1 MGVNFTPLITPLNLM
16 KIQIE
21 NHEGRLRLRW
31 HDGDKRHTLALGV
44 KDTPVGRSL
53 AQIKKAEIELDWQT
67 GHYDR
72 TLLKYRP
79 RTIGK
84 TATEILAPELFRL
97 FGEHQ
102 AKYKG
107 VSRSSIESR
116 YKPIVRMLEKYLN
129 QPAHTIGKRQVDNF
143 VAICQETI
151 SGRTA
156 KERCWL
162 IQSCWDWAKD
172 KYHLAPDNP
181 WVDAAVRF
189 QILPRQ
195 QVKLFTIA
203 ELQAIRA
210 AIAKQPQ
217 YRYYSDFISFLTNTG
232 VRFGEA
238 AGLRWK
244 HLGADYTTAWIGESI
259 SRGHHSLKTKT
270 GKARTIQISPTLQA
284 ALVMRYQ
291 KLQPKPDDLVF
302 PAPKGGAIDDNRFRA
317 RCWKTI
323 LEICNIEYRKPYALR
338 HSAISHALVNGANPI
353 ALAEQTG
360 HDKRVL
366 LDTYAHAIAKEYLFV
381 EV

>member
-1 MGVNFTPLITPLNLM
+1 MGVNFTPLTTPLNLM

-21 NHEGRLRLRW
+21 NHNSRLRLRW
-31 HDGDKRHTLALGV
+31 DDGDKRQTLAIGV
-44 KDTPVGRSL
+44 NDSPLGRSL
-53 AQIKKAEIELDWQT
+53 AQKKKQEIEQDWLIGQ
-67 GHYDR
+67 YDR

-116 YKPIVRMLEKYLN
+116 YKPIVRMLEKHLN
-129 QPAHTIGKRQVDNF
+129 KPAHKIGKYQVDNF

-151 SGRTA
+151 SGRTG

-162 IQSCWDWAKD
+162 IQSAWEWARD
-172 KYHLAPDNP
+172 KYHLSPDNP
-181 WVDAAVRF
+181 WLGAAGRF
-189 QILPRQ
+189 EILRRQ
-195 QVKLFTIA
+195 QVKPFTIA
-203 ELQAIRA
+203 ELQAIRVE
-210 AIAKQPQ
+210 IANHPH
-217 YRYYSDFISFLTNTG
+217 YCHYSDFVSFLTNTG

-244 HLGADYTTAWIGESI
+244 HLGAEYTTAWIGESI
-259 SRGHHSLKTKT
+259 SRGHHNLKTKT
-270 GKARTIQISPTLQA
+270 GKDRTIQISPALQA
-284 ALVMRYQ
+284 ALVLRYQ

-323 LEICNIEYRKPYALR
+323 LATCNIEYRKPYAIR
-338 HSAISHALVNGANPI
+338 HSAISHALANGANPI

-366 LDTYAHAIAKEYLFV
+366 LNTYAHAIAKEYLFV